1 MNFKNTIGLAAL
13 FTILLGTSTHSFADS
28 INDVLENK
36 APSPHVNDVG
46 KDTNTK
52 VGQASWYGRQFHG
65 RKTASGERFNMHAM
79 TVAHRTLP
87 FGTKLRITCQT
98 TGKQVV
104 VKVNDRGPFHGN
116 RVLDLSYGA
125 AKALGT
131 TQKGV
136 SKVKYEILN

>member
-1 MNFKNTIGLAAL
+1 MNFKNTLGIAAL
-13 FTILLGTSTHSFADS
+13 FTLSSISTLSFADS
-28 INDVLENK
+28 IGDLLENK
-36 APSPHVNDVG
+36 VPTQQVNSVV
-46 KDTNTK
+46 KSTNAR
-52 VGQASWYGRQFHG
+52 VGQASWYGPGFHG
-65 RKTASGERFNMHAM
+65 RKTASGEIFNMHAM
-79 TVAHRTLP
+79 TVAHKTLP
-87 FGTKLRITCQT
+87 FGTKLRVTCQT

-136 SKVKYEILN
+136 AKVKYEILN